1 METSEI
7 VLLFLLSTT
16 PLPRYSF
23 HLASTRDLRLE
34 VSNHFEALKGCS
46 PVKIRKQ
53 KNILSERLG
62 IFHWLQRLNLG
73 PILAWR
79 IPWTEEPGRLQ
90 SMGLD
95 CKELDTTE
103 QLHIPEAC
111 GQPYITSS

>member
-1 METSEI
+1 MVTHS
-7 VLLFLLSTT
+7 S
-16 PLPRYSF
+16 
-23 HLASTRDLRLE
+23 
-34 VSNHFEALKGCS
+34 
-46 PVKIRKQ
+46 
-53 KNILSERLG
+53 
-62 IFHWLQRLNLG
+62 
-73 PILAWR
+73 ILAWR

>member
-46 PVKIRKQ
+46 SVKIRKQ

-73 PILAWR
+73 PIN
-79 IPWTEEPGRLQ
+79 GNFN
-90 SMGLD
+90 
-95 CKELDTTE
+95 KEGIICRKKLF
-103 QLHIPEAC
+103 QL
-111 GQPYITSS
+111 GSQ